1 MQHECVRACVR
12 LRHIDRGDQWRRNQG
27 IGSALSGAASLAKKT
42 AGATLSAASMLVDTR
57 TEADRI
63 RERAAPTY
71 GLCCAD

>member
-1 MQHECVRACVR
+1 V
-12 LRHIDRGDQWRRNQG
+12 GPWRRNQG

-63 RERAAPTY
+63 RERAAPNY